1 MKHILLLAASAVSI
15 GSALAV
21 SIQTYSLKRVAKIGD
36 SAKYR
41 LSMDVAFGDMQFKM
55 TSTSTLKVVRVDED
69 GTVTTQTSQGEYKI
83 KIKGVAEEMTA
94 PDTEPT
100 TAARKAN
107 GELVSLNGDRID
119 ASSYRLDNL
128 NAFHAPDS
136 PVKVGDRWTFDVK
149 GDSKTGAVA
158 GKAEFELLGI
168 ERVGVYES
176 AKIRWTY
183 QETEGATPASS
194 EGTVWIDVKDGS
206 LVKSEGKLKNAPL
219 RDAPRP
225 VDFSF
230 TTERIG

>member
-1 MKHILLLAASAVSI
+1 
-15 GSALAV
+15 
-21 SIQTYSLKRVAKIGD
+21 
-36 SAKYR
+36 
-41 LSMDVAFGDMQFKM
+41 
-55 TSTSTLKVVRVDED
+55 
-69 GTVTTQTSQGEYKI
+69 
-83 KIKGVAEEMTA
+83 
-94 PDTEPT
+94 
-100 TAARKAN
+100 
-107 GELVSLNGDRID
+107 
-119 ASSYRLDNL
+119 
-128 NAFHAPDS
+128 
-136 PVKVGDRWTFDVK
+136 
-149 GDSKTGAVA
+149 VA

-194 EGTVWIDVKDGS
+194 EGTVWIEVKDGS

>member
-1 MKHILLLAASAVSI
+1 MRHVLLLAVVATSIGGASA
-15 GSALAV
+15 GAP
-21 SIQTYSLKRVAKIGD
+21 QTYSLKRVAKIGD
-36 SAKYR
+36 TAKYR

-55 TSTSTLKVVRVDED
+55 TSTSTVKVVRVDED

-83 KIKGVAEEMTA
+83 KIKGVADEMTA
-94 PDTEPT
+94 PDSEPT

-128 NAFHAPDS
+128 NAFHAPDN
-136 PVKVGDRWTFDVK
+136 PVKVGDRWTFDSK
-149 GDSKTGAVA
+149 GNTATGAVA

-168 ERVGVYES
+168 ERVGPYEA
-176 AKIRWTY
+176 AKVRWTY
-183 QETEGATPASS
+183 QETEGPTPATS

-230 TTERIG
+230 ITERIG